1 MRRAVIVKGLYI
13 STSLLSIIIC
23 IWIRIH
29 VHLTVVTLLKAG
41 HWILN
46 TCLEIRNMRLVLSA
60 GAKFQQLTSMVV
72 WSHFRKVQLL
82 SCNSYDYAV
91 MKRSQDS
98 LPPNSPPTS
107 PFPAQK
113 KQKVSPS
120 TSEGLS
126 TQSTEGDDSQGWTKV
141 EKRAA
146 KKLKKTE
153 NKHNVCVHFLKLS
166 G

>member
-1 MRRAVIVKGLYI
+1 
-13 STSLLSIIIC
+13 
-23 IWIRIH
+23 
-29 VHLTVVTLLKAG
+29 
-41 HWILN
+41 
-46 TCLEIRNMRLVLSA
+46 
-60 GAKFQQLTSMVV
+60 
-72 WSHFRKVQLL
+72 
-82 SCNSYDYAV
+82 

-98 LPPNSPPTS
+98 LPPNSPQTS

-126 TQSTEGDDSQGWTKV
+126 THSTEEDDNQGWTKV

-153 NKHNVCVHFLKLS
+153 NKHNVCVRLFKLS
-166 G
+166 RTFPQTLQANLPRFHYNKGEITKRREAIGIDVSNALRLRVAPL